1 MTQEQRATKLLL
13 AIILVA
19 DGTLSVFVTI
29 AAEIFVHQAARP
41 IKALVRGAA
50 PAPLVADP
58 FPVVECFH
66 ASLHIFVG
74 VKKT

>member
-13 AIILVA
+13 ATFWLPN
-19 DGTLSVFVTI
+19 TLSVFATS
-29 AAEIFVHQAARP
+29 AAVIFVHQTARP

-50 PAPLVADP
+50 PAP
-58 FPVVECFH
+58 VVTD

-74 VKKT
+74 LNKT